1 MTIRAIIFDLG
12 GVVLGSPL
20 HAIAAYERELGIPA
34 NFVNRVVAD
43 TSPDGAWSRLER
55 GEISM
60 ETFYTDFESDCQA
73 AGQTLSARTMFEH
86 MAAAALPRPSMLEAI
101 RRIRTEGFLTAALTN
116 NWANEDADND
126 DINDAQ
132 SRNENPEAQANAGP
146 TGANDGTRVL
156 SDRFDVFV
164 ESSVEGLRKPDPRI
178 YTLTCERLGVT
189 PSEAVFLDDIGSN
202 LKAARALGM
211 TTIKVDRPEQALE
224 ELAGVIGLKLVD

>member
-86 MAAAALPRPSMLEAI
+86 MAAAALPRPNMLEAI
-101 RRIRTEGFLTAALTN
+101 RRIRAEGFLTAALTN
-116 NWANEDADND
+116 NWASD
-126 DINDAQ
+126 DD
-132 SRNENPEAQANAGP
+132 SDEKPGDQANSGP
-146 TGANDGTRVL
+146 SPANDGTRVL
-156 SDRFDVFV
+156 SGRFDVFV

-178 YTLTCERLGVT
+178 YTLTCERLGVA

-211 TTIKVDRPEQALE
+211 TTIKVDAPEQALE
-224 ELAGVIGLKLVD
+224 ELAGVIGIKLVD